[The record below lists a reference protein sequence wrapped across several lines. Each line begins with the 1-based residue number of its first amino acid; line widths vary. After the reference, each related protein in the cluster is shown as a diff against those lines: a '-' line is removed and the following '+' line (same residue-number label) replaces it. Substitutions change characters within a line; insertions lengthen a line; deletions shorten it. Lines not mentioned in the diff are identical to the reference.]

1 MLRRSNL
8 LSNDAEE
15 AYIKAKLGF
24 VYIKIF
30 EFWRL
35 DSLSL
40 KFLTNYR
47 NKR

>member
-15 AYIKAKLGF
+15 TYIKAKLGF
-24 VYIKIF
+24 VYIKNF
-30 EFWRL
+30 ESLRL
-35 DSLSL
+35 DSLNL

>member
-24 VYIKIF
+24 VYNLYNLEKR
-30 EFWRL
+30 EFKKHFKL
-35 DSLSL
+35 I
-40 KFLTNYR
+40 
-47 NKR
+47 